1 MSKKYIT
8 SDKVGQFCQVM
19 WNKGLYV
26 SVDGNTISVKLA
38 SGEYRF
44 IEILRESNF
53 VDVVN
58 SFPSETK
65 DEADECPF

>member
-1 MSKKYIT
+1 MKKYIT

-38 SGEYRF
+38 SGEYQF

-53 VDVVN
+53 IDVVN
-58 SFPSETK
+58 SFNEVN
-65 DEADECPF
+65 DEECPF